1 MDIDFSIKVTYTP
14 EWRNNQELPEGKQC
28 KAELSVL
35 DVADLLFLLDHFSEA
50 GVEGESEVSDIGADQ
65 LKPILEACGH
75 LLPKYVT
82 LSNLHNKVTGVD
94 ITIEEVV
101 KYPFFLNLSAELL
114 MKLAEQSSPN
124 DDDEKNLNAPSDG
137 ETNPL

>member
-1 MDIDFSIKVTYTP
+1 MKITFSKTVTYTP
-14 EWRNNQELPEGKQC
+14 EWRNNNASDDPFT
-28 KAELSVL
+28 AELSLMNVE
-35 DVADLLFLLDHFSEA
+35 DLLFLLDHFSEA
-50 GVEGESEVSDIGADQ
+50 GVEGETEVADVGVDQ

-82 LSNLHNKVTGVD
+82 ITNLLNAETHSP
-94 ITIEEVV
+94 ITISEVV
-101 KYPFFLNLSAELL
+101 EFPFFLNLSAELL

-137 ETNPL
+137 ETSPL